1 MDLGKTIKRLRVSK
15 DMTQE
20 EIANMLG
27 TSIQS
32 VSRWENEQTYPD
44 ITMLPIIANIFEV
57 SVDELLNVDTF
68 KQQEEIKLIVEQN
81 KALWVQGKTKER
93 EIILRESIKKYP
105 TNFELKSLL
114 LNTLYYQTAEDTEE
128 GKRYQKETIEL
139 ANFILEK

>member
-1 MDLGKTIKRLRVSK
+1 
-15 DMTQE
+15 
-20 EIANMLG
+20 
-27 TSIQS
+27 
-32 VSRWENEQTYPD
+32 
-44 ITMLPIIANIFEV
+44 MLPIIANIFEV